1 MELSHW
7 KNRIVWH
14 SRRGMLELDLLLEP
28 FARER
33 FETLSHQDQEL
44 YERLLGCED
53 QDLYAWLL
61 QRGDPADPAFK
72 PLIDEILEWAAA
84 RG

>member
-1 MELSHW
+1 MAQID

-28 FARER
+28 FAREC
-33 FETLSHQDQEL
+33 F
-44 YERLLGCED
+44 ERLTPAQQALYQQLLSNED

-61 QRGDPADPAFK
+61 QRQEPDDPSLKAIIS
-72 PLIDEILEWAAA
+72 LILDRA
-84 RG
+84 RNSN

>member
-1 MELSHW
+1 MVQID

-28 FARER
+28 FAREC
-33 FETLSHQDQEL
+33 F
-44 YERLLGCED
+44 ERLTPAQQALYQQLLSNED

-61 QRGDPADPAFK
+61 QRQEPDDPSLQAIIG
-72 PLIDEILEWAAA
+72 LILDRA
-84 RG
+84 RNGS